1 MNDIKIALLKPIGGK
16 LNNQNNYK
24 ISVFAEIFYFPLLH
38 RVLIFEKF

>member
-16 LNNQNNYK
+16 LNNYK